1 VSECSHCLWQWDSN
15 SGCRFCTMVCP
26 DFGLVDIYLS
36 TPSVGRWGSWW
47 VVMAACHCYWWWRW
61 WSDALWVI
69 LTQLWLY
76 SISRYLQICC
86 CVQIISYKCKQKD
99 ISSSLTLQGG
109 HRCEALVT
117 FHQPLHSRILVDY
130 TPFMILLLISM
141 SGCTCTAGSKHR
153 NWQSSKQVLYTL
165 GSRL

>member
-1 VSECSHCLWQWDSN
+1 MAMGQKLKMQILHNV
-15 SGCRFCTMVCP
+15 FCP

-36 TPSVGRWGSWW
+36 TPSVGRWASWW

-69 LTQLWLY
+69 LTQLWLH
-76 SISRYLQICC
+76 SISRYLRICC

-99 ISSSLTLQGG
+99 IFSSLTLQGG